1 MAGIDR
7 ATGRLLD
14 GWPHVAQSVLVILT
28 TAYGE
33 RMLRRWFG
41 SAVPQLLGENL
52 TTPTVVRF
60 FAALIAALEVREIDT
75 GLPREPRFKIVKI
88 TPKRV
93 ERSGELRLEVLGI
106 YMPRGHLGDFTPE
119 GTRTLTLIGGSN
131 TSPRGEPGDVIY
143 IPTA

>member
-7 ATGRLLD
+7 ATGLLLE
-14 GWPHVAQSVLVILT
+14 GWPHVVQSILVIIT
-28 TAYGE
+28 TGYGE

-60 FAALIAALEVREIDT
+60 FAALIAALEVREVDT
-75 GLPREPRFKIVKI
+75 GLPREPRFKIIKI

-93 ERSGELRLEVLGI
+93 DRSGELRLEILGV
-106 YMPRGHLGDFTPE
+106 YLPRGHLGDFTPADM
-119 GTRTLTLIGGSN
+119 RTIVLAPSAAGALQAI
-131 TSPRGEPGDVIY
+131 
-143 IPTA
+143 

>member
-1 MAGIDR
+1 MAGVDCT
-7 ATGRLLD
+7 TGRLLD
-14 GWPHVAQSVLVILT
+14 GWPHVVQSIIVIIT
-28 TAYGE
+28 TGYGE

-41 SAVPQLLGENL
+41 SSVPQLLGENL

-60 FAALIAALEVREIDT
+60 FAALIAALEVREVDT

-93 ERSGELRLEVLGI
+93 DRSGELRLEILGV

-119 GTRTLTLIGGSN
+119 DTRTITLTQSATGLVRAI
-131 TSPRGEPGDVIY
+131 
-143 IPTA
+143 

>member
-7 ATGRLLD
+7 ATGRRLE
-14 GWPHVAQSVLVILT
+14 GWPHVVQSILVIIT
-28 TAYGE
+28 TGYGE

-60 FAALIAALEVREIDT
+60 FAALIAALEVREVDT
-75 GLPREPRFKIVKI
+75 GLPREPRFKIVRI

-93 ERSGELRLEVLGI
+93 DRSGELRLEILGV
-106 YMPRGHLGDFTPE
+106 YLPRGHLGDFTPADM
-119 GTRTLTLIGGSN
+119 RTIVLAPSAAGALQAI
-131 TSPRGEPGDVIY
+131 
-143 IPTA
+143 

>member
-1 MAGIDR
+1 MTGVGTGIDR
-7 ATGRLLD
+7 NTGKLLC
-14 GWPHVAQSVLVILT
+14 GWDHVVQSILTIIT

-41 SAVPQLLGENL
+41 SSIPHLLGENL

-60 FAALIAALEVREIDT
+60 FAALIAALEVRETDT

-88 TPKRV
+88 TPKAVDRL
-93 ERSGELRLEVLGI
+93 GGLRIEITGI

-119 GTRTLTLIGGSN
+119 DMRTIVLTQTGAGLLRAI
-131 TSPRGEPGDVIY
+131 
-143 IPTA
+143 

>member
-1 MAGIDR
+1 MTRVGTGIDR
-7 ATGRLLD
+7 NTGKLLS
-14 GWPHVAQSVLVILT
+14 GWGHVSQSILTIIT

-41 SAVPQLLGENL
+41 SSVPQLLGENL

-60 FAALIAALEVREIDT
+60 FAAVIAALEVRETDT
-75 GLPREPRFKIVKI
+75 GLPREPRFKITRI

-93 ERSGELRLEVLGI
+93 DRSGELRLEILGI

-119 GTRTLTLIGGSN
+119 DMRTIVLTQGASGSL
-131 TSPRGEPGDVIY
+131 RAI
-143 IPTA
+143 